1 MSTQLNPTDERLDML
16 QTAIARLAG
25 DAESIA
31 EEMSEQRV
39 DSSNLEEITKQQ
51 LRSAEQLAA
60 ICYEQGGLVNEYCL
74 TLKKAITA
82 TNHQIEAAE
91 RAIAEAQNNLPIIYD
106 LIRGFRLRRN

>member
-1 MSTQLNPTDERLDML
+1 ML

-31 EEMSEQRV
+31 EKMSEQRV
-39 DSSNLEEITKQQ
+39 DGCNLEGITKKQ
-51 LRSAEQLAA
+51 LQSAEQLTAV
-60 ICYEQGGLVNEYCL
+60 CYEQGGLVHEYCL

-91 RAIAEAQNNLPIIYD
+91 RAIAEAQNNLPIIHE
-106 LIRGFRLRRN
+106 LIRKFRRRRN